1 MVTTMT
7 IHEERNQPSLYDHN
21 DDHILDWLEDT
32 IPFLPSFFDDPN
44 YNTTTTTNSTTIVS
58 DSTEEFL
65 WWDEQDLMLNPI
77 SNLINPTP
85 TTPTAPT
92 TPTTPTTT
100 TATTT
105 NLLPPSQSNLS
116 KKRKPADV
124 NLEVNNQR
132 RRSVGPAR
140 KPVIKSAGNNCNDC
154 KEGRWAEQLLI
165 PCGVAIKAGNLT
177 RVQHLLYVLH
187 ELASSSGDANHRLAN
202 YGLRALTHHLSSSTT
217 TAAVGPASSIFASME
232 PRLFQQSLLKFY
244 EVSPWFTF
252 ANTISNSSILQVLA
266 QDSKFSS
273 SKTLHILDIGVSHG
287 IQWPTLLE
295 SLSRRWNGPTPV
307 VRITVVNSSRS
318 DQSYAVSPFSI
329 GPPGDD
335 YTTRLHRFAKSI
347 NINLKIEQLNT
358 HPLQILTPEMINTS
372 PSETLIVCTQFRLHN
387 LNHNTP
393 NDERITFLQFLAKL
407 QPSAVILSENDIAC
421 SCTQCGN
428 FSVGFTRK
436 VEYLWRFLESTSCAF
451 KGRDCEERK
460 VFEGEA
466 SKAIMS
472 DMEMNDGREK
482 WCEKMREVGF
492 VCEGFGEDVI
502 DSGISLLRKYDSNWE
517 MKLDEKDGC
526 VCLLWKGER
535 VSFCS
540 LWKLN

>member
-1 MVTTMT
+1 MITTMT
-7 IHEERNQPSLYDHN
+7 IREEHDEPESLYDHS
-21 DDHILDWLEDT
+21 DDHILDWLQDT
-32 IPFLPSFFDDPN
+32 VPFLPSFFDDPN
-44 YNTTTTTNSTTIVS
+44 YTTTTITNPTNIVS
-58 DSTEEFL
+58 DITEEFQ
-65 WWDEQDLMLNPI
+65 WWDDQDLIIDPNLD
-77 SNLINPTP
+77 LINPTP
-85 TTPTAPT
+85 N

-100 TATTT
+100 TTTT
-105 NLLPPSQSNLS
+105 TANLLPPSLS
-116 KKRKPADV
+116 KKRKPSDV
-124 NLEVNNQR
+124 NLQVNNQR
-132 RRSVGPAR
+132 RRSVGPT
-140 KPVIKSAGNNCNDC
+140 KKSTVKSAGNNYYNCNNSKD
-154 KEGRWAEQLLI
+154 GRWAEQLLL
-165 PCGVAIKAGNLT
+165 PCGVAISAGNLA

-217 TAAVGPASSIFASME
+217 TVGPTSSIFASTE
-232 PRLFQQSLLKFY
+232 PRLFQRSLLKFY

-266 QDSKFSS
+266 QQSKSS

-295 SLSRRWNGPTPV
+295 ALSRRSNGPTPV
-307 VRITVVNSSRS
+307 VRITVINSSTS
-318 DQSYAVSPFSI
+318 DCSHTVYPFSI

-335 YTTRLHRFAKSI
+335 YATRLRRFAKSI
-347 NINLKIEQLNT
+347 NIDLEIEQLNT

-393 NDERITFLQFLAKL
+393 NDERTKFLQFLTKL
-407 QPSAVILSENDIAC
+407 KPSAVILSENDVAC

-428 FSVGFTRK
+428 FSIGFTRK

-466 SKAIMS
+466 SKVIMS
-472 DMEMNDGREK
+472 EMEMNDGREK
-482 WCEKMREVGF
+482 WCDKMGEVGF
-492 VCEGFGEDVI
+492 VSEGFGEDVI
-502 DSGISLLRKYDSNWE
+502 DGGKSLLRKYDSNWE
-517 MKLDEKDGC
+517 MKVDEKDGC
-526 VCLLWKGER
+526 ACLLWKGER

>member
-7 IHEERNQPSLYDHN
+7 IHEEHDQLSLYDHN
-21 DDHILDWLEDT
+21 DDNILDWLEDT
-32 IPFLPSFFDDPN
+32 IPFLPSFVDDPN
-44 YNTTTTTNSTTIVS
+44 YNTTTTTNSTTIIS
-58 DSTEEFL
+58 DISEEFQ
-65 WWDEQDLMLNPI
+65 WWDDQDLIFSPI

-85 TTPTAPT
+85 TAPT
-92 TPTTPTTT
+92 TPTTPITITT
-100 TATTT
+100 TTT

-132 RRSVGPAR
+132 RRSVGPTK
-140 KPVIKSAGNNCNDC
+140 KPVIKSAGSNCNNS

-165 PCGVAIKAGNLT
+165 PCGVAISAGNLT
-177 RVQHLLYVLH
+177 RVQHFLYVLH

-202 YGLRALTHHLSSSTT
+202 YGLRALTHHLSSSVSSTT
-217 TAAVGPASSIFASME
+217 TTTASSIFASTE
-232 PRLFQQSLLKFY
+232 PRLFQRSLLKFY

-266 QDSKFSS
+266 QASKSS
-273 SKTLHILDIGVSHG
+273 LSKALHVLDIGVSHG

-295 SLSRRWNGPTPV
+295 ALSRRSIGPTPL

-318 DQSYAVSPFSI
+318 DQSYAVSPFST

-335 YTTRLHRFAKSI
+335 YTTRLRRFAKSI

-393 NDERITFLQFLAKL
+393 NDERTTFLRFLAKL
-407 QPSAVILSENDIAC
+407 QPSAVILSENDTAC

-428 FSVGFTRK
+428 FSIAFTRK
-436 VEYLWRFLESTSCAF
+436 VEYLRRFLESSSSAF

-472 DMEMNDGREK
+472 DMEMNEAREI

-492 VCEGFGEDVI
+492 VSDGFGEDVI
-502 DSGISLLRKYDSNWE
+502 DGGKSLLRKYDSNWE
-517 MKLDEKDGC
+517 MKIDEKDGC